1 MISTAA
7 LCAKAIKS
15 ALKLK
20 FPRLKIGATSDIFAG
35 GDSVDV
41 TVVGDFT
48 EAQKQEIQ
56 AFTRQYQEGS
66 FDSMRDLYE
75 NTNLRKDLPQ
85 VKYVFV
91 NFTLKSEDK

>member
-1 MISTAA
+1 MQNTAA
-7 LCAKAIKS
+7 ICAKTIKTE
-15 ALKLK
+15 LKAKYPLLK
-20 FPRLKIGATSDIFAG
+20 VGATSDVFAG
-35 GDSVDV
+35 GDSVDIRIE
-41 TVVGDFT
+41 GNFT
-48 EAQKQEIQ
+48 ETQKEEIK
-56 AFTRQYQEGS
+56 AFARQYQEGS